1 MNNNR
6 FPMYA
11 GLIAALAF
19 AAIAPAY
26 AAGAKTQMAA
36 NKTKTAQPA
45 KPVGQVVEYTEL
57 ESRVGQTLVIETTF
71 KTTRTGKLVKYT
83 QPVLTLDIGTEAKPM
98 ELSVPKETI
107 KTITVITPAATT
119 DKDAGTSG
127 AKKN

>member
-1 MNNNR
+1 MKNNR
-6 FPMYA
+6 FPMIA
-11 GLIAALAF
+11 GLIVALAF
-19 AAIAPAY
+19 MGVAVTVDAAAAKPASK
-26 AAGAKTQMAA
+26 KTE
-36 NKTKTAQPA
+36 PA
-45 KPVGQVVEYTEL
+45 KPVGQSVEYAEL

-107 KTITVITPAATT
+107 KTITVIAPAATT

>member
-1 MNNNR
+1 M
-6 FPMYA
+6 FA
-11 GLIAALAF
+11 GLIISLAF
-19 AAIAPAY
+19 MGAAVTVDAAAAKQPATK
-26 AAGAKTQMAA
+26 KTE
-36 NKTKTAQPA
+36 PA
-45 KPVGQVVEYTEL
+45 KPVGQAVEYAEL

>member
-1 MNNNR
+1 MKNNP
-6 FPMYA
+6 FPMMA
-11 GLIAALAF
+11 SLIVALAL
-19 AAIAPAY
+19 AGASVPPAD
-26 AAGAKTQMAA
+26 AAGT
-36 NKTKTAQPA
+36 KTKTAQPA
-45 KPVGQVVEYTEL
+45 KPVGQAVEYAEL

>member
-1 MNNNR
+1 M
-6 FPMYA
+6 
-11 GLIAALAF
+11 
-19 AAIAPAY
+19 
-26 AAGAKTQMAA
+26 
-36 NKTKTAQPA
+36 
-45 KPVGQVVEYTEL
+45 
-57 ESRVGQTLVIETTF
+57 IETTF

-83 QPVLTLDIGTEAKPM
+83 QPVLTLDIGTEAKPF